1 MNVRIKHPKTEGVA
15 VVPERAFLRVHQAKG
30 WQLAEQPNA
39 PETPG
44 APPAPERPQEN
55 DKTEAWRDYAVQ
67 RGMTP
72 EHAGTQSRTELI
84 AYFDRIDPQES

>member
-15 VVPERAFLRVHQAKG
+15 VVTERAFLRVHKAKG
-30 WQLAEQPNA
+30 WELADEPNA

-44 APPAPERPQEN
+44 APPAPERPQKN

-67 RGMTP
+67 RGMTT
-72 EHAGTQSRTELI
+72 EYADTQSRDELI